1 MGKFMI
7 DQHPTDQET
16 IQYLQNRLDQLAVA
30 YESACKEILELHKA
44 ISYSRT
50 ISEKLTEFLT
60 KNDYLR
66 SDHRPAPVP
75 AANSTVPLDD

>member
-1 MGKFMI
+1 MGKFMT

-16 IQYLQNRLDQLAVA
+16 IQYLQNRLEQLAVA

-60 KNDYLR
+60 KNDHIR
-66 SDHRPAPVP
+66 PDHRPAPVP